1 MGSFIFHITAALAE
15 LERSIIRERTRAGLA
30 SARARGRKGG
40 RPKKLTHGRRD
51 RRAIWREFSDDFT
64 ATRFQ
69 AEPTK
74 ALRWLPVNAI
84 RIKRIFDTRIS

>member
-40 RPKKLTHGRRD
+40 S
-51 RRAIWREFSDDFT
+51 RRAAD
-64 ATRFQ
+64 
-69 AEPTK
+69 EP
-74 ALRWLPVNAI
+74 R
-84 RIKRIFDTRIS
+84 